1 MYQSA
6 EKRVTAVT
14 ANNGPG
20 STFFGSA
27 YQAKRIRSRMIFC
40 PVLPRVSQCGRND
53 QASSGD
59 ANRNLEAGSSHP
71 LRIKIK
77 IIP

>member
-6 EKRVTAVT
+6 EKRVAAVT

-27 YQAKRIRSRMIFC
+27 YQAKRLRSRMIFC
-40 PVLPRVSQCGRND
+40 PVLPRVPQCGRTI
-53 QASSGD
+53 G
-59 ANRNLEAGSSHP
+59 LHP
-71 LRIKIK
+71 VKPIAMSKPEVHTRFV
-77 IIP
+77 